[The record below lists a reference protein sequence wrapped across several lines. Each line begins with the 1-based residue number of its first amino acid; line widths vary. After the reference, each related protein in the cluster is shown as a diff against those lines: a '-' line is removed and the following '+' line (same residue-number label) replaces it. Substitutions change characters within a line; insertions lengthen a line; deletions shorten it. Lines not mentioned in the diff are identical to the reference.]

1 MRIRIKNG
9 IIISGGKFFPGD
21 VLVFDEKIQASGA
34 IEQIEVD
41 EIIDASGKFIFPGG
55 IDPHVHMALAS
66 PAGNSSDDFASG
78 TKAALAGGTTT
89 IIDFV
94 TPNRG
99 ESLITA
105 FEKRMLEAEKSKCDF
120 AFHIS
125 PVEWTTKTAE
135 EINYCRKN
143 FGISSFKTYMAYK
156 STVGINDDVLQKVMH
171 AVADIDGI
179 VTVHCEL
186 GDEIEKLRNEFINQG
201 KTAPVYHPLSRP
213 NAMES
218 QAVQKV
224 IELSKRTGCKVYIV
238 HVSAAESVELIRK
251 AKSEGVRIF
260 AETCPHYL
268 LLDDS
273 CYNGTFDKT
282 AKFVLS
288 PPLRKKKD
296 QEALWQ
302 GIIDGTIDTI
312 GTDHAPFNFKGQKET
327 GRNDFTKIPNGVG
340 SVEYRLALL
349 YSYGVLQRELPL
361 EKFVSLTSTKIA
373 DIFGLQQ
380 KGRIKEGFD
389 ADLVIWDLEKQFTI
403 STKNQIQNCD
413 SNIYEGFAIKGWP
426 EIVMKNG
433 EIISEKNIL
442 YNRVQKGNYIKRIT

>member
-1 MRIRIKNG
+1 
-9 IIISGGKFFPGD
+9 
-21 VLVFDEKIQASGA
+21 VLVLDEKIQLVGD
-34 IEQIEVD
+34 IEQIEAD
-41 EIIDASGKFIFPGG
+41 EIVDVSGKYIFPGG
-55 IDPHVHMALAS
+55 IDPHVHMELPS

-94 TPNRG
+94 TPKRG

-105 FEKRMLEAEKSKCDF
+105 FEKRMIEAEKSLCDY

-125 PVEWTTKTAE
+125 PVEWTASTAK
-135 EINYCRKN
+135 EIKYCNKN
-143 FGISSFKTYMAYK
+143 FGITSFKTYMAYK
-156 STVGINDDVLQKVMH
+156 NSVGIDDDVLLKVMH
-171 AVADIDGI
+171 IVAEIDGI

-201 KTAPVYHPLSRP
+201 KTSPAYHALSRP
-213 NAMES
+213 NGMES
-218 QAVQKV
+218 QAVKNV

-273 CYNGTFDKT
+273 CYNGTFGET
-282 AKFVLS
+282 AKYVLS

-296 QEALWQ
+296 QDALWQ
-302 GIIDGTIDTI
+302 GIVDGTIDTI

-327 GRNDFTKIPNGVG
+327 GRNDFTKIPNGAG

-349 YSYGVLQRELPL
+349 YTYGVLQRELPL
-361 EKFVSLTSTKIA
+361 EKFVSLTSNKIA
-373 DIFGLQQ
+373 DIFGLQK

-389 ADLVIWDLEKQFTI
+389 ADLVIWDPNKQHTV
-403 STKNQIQNCD
+403 SLQNQIQQCD
-413 SNIYEGFAIKGWP
+413 SNIYEGFTIKGTP

-433 EIISEKNIL
+433 EIIFRNNQFISQEII
-442 YNRVQKGNYIKRIT
+442 GNYIKR